1 MFFFFV
7 TRHTATR
14 KNRLEGLRKGKAAS
28 TTDPQQQQKR
38 DNALNNARG
47 DAQQKGN
54 KSVYR
59 KGRRGVSRNKRQ
71 REDDSDGGTG
81 GTIDTSIAFVCINRL
96 AEEFN
101 TEESIKT
108 FYRFVLVRLRIP
120 VFCREK

>member
-1 MFFFFV
+1 MLISLIPSYLLYSYFY
-7 TRHTATR
+7 RHTATR
-14 KNRLEGLRKGKAAS
+14 KNRLEGLRKGKATG

-38 DNALNNARG
+38 DNALNNTR
-47 DAQQKGN
+47 DAQQNQKNN

-59 KGRRGVSRNKRQ
+59 KGRRGVSRNKQ
-71 REDDSDGGTG
+71 HIYNEDDSDGATG

-108 FYRFVLVRLRIP
+108 FYR
-120 VFCREK
+120 